1 MGEQLDFVETTVERR
16 PLNRSRVLVTIAL
29 SIAAILA
36 LIGAGSLAWNFVVYQ
51 PTDRGSCLSFN
62 SHTCKSLTR
71 AAIENMGQVSLPE
84 DARVLRSG
92 SGKTLKSA
100 SSYAVVE
107 LPGSSELILNSGY
120 RETESDGPSPAYVR
134 DAGIVS
140 VDTVATFT
148 ESSNVTRKVFV
159 GSGEGGERLAY
170 IEEWRD
176 F

>member
-1 MGEQLDFVETTVERR
+1 MREQLDFVETTVERR
-16 PLNRSRVLVTIAL
+16 SFSRSKVLITVAL
-29 SIAAILA
+29 SVAAILA

-62 SHTCKSLTR
+62 SHDCKSLTR
-71 AAIENMGQVSLPE
+71 AAIEDMGQVSLPE

-107 LPGSSELILNSGY
+107 LPGDSELILNSNY
-120 RETESDGPSPAYVR
+120 RETKSDGTAPAYVR
-134 DAGIVS
+134 DAGLVS
-140 VDTVATFT
+140 VDTAAAFT
-148 ESSNVTRKVFV
+148 ESSNVIRKVFV